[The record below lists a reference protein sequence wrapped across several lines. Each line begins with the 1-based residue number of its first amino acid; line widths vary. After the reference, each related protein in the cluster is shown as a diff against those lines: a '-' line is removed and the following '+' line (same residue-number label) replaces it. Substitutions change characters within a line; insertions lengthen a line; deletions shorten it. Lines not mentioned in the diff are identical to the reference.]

1 MCHDGC
7 VHRILIVE
15 DDSKIREELAKALQ
29 ASGYAASTLTQFG
42 EDTIGKLEEAIQAG
56 LADLILLDLGLPGID
71 GHYICRQ
78 LRKPGSVGE
87 KTPLIVVT
95 SRDSEID
102 ELLAVNT
109 GADDF
114 VTKPYNIHIL
124 LARIGRVLART
135 RQGGNEQVIRCGK
148 LTVIPDRAEVSC
160 EGRVASLTRNELK
173 ILSLLMRNAGSVVS
187 RHRIQVELWQSDE
200 FVDDN
205 TLTVNV
211 SHLRSTLKGIGAG
224 DVIHTKRGLGY
235 MVEVS
240 Q

>member
-1 MCHDGC
+1 MH
-7 VHRILIVE
+7 HILIVE
-15 DDSKIREELAKALQ
+15 DDLKIREELAKALQ
-29 ASGYAASTLTQFG
+29 ASGYATSALTHFG
-42 EDTIGKLEEAIQAG
+42 EGTIEELEDAIQAG
-56 LADLILLDLGLPGID
+56 TADLILLDLGLPGID

-78 LRKPGSVGE
+78 LRKPGNIGE
-87 KTPLIVVT
+87 TTPLIVVT
-95 SRDSEID
+95 SRDSELD

-114 VTKPYNIHIL
+114 ITKPYNIHIL

-135 RQGGNEQVIRCGK
+135 QHGEGAQTIRCGK
-148 LTVIPDRAEVSC
+148 LAVIPDRAEVQF
-160 EGRVASLTRNELK
+160 EGKVAALTRNELK
-173 ILSLLMRNAGSVVS
+173 ILSLLVRNAGSVVS

-211 SHLRSTLKGIGAG
+211 SHLRTTLKEIGAG
-224 DVIHTKRGLGY
+224 DFIHTKRGLGY
-235 MVEVS
+235 MVEAA